1 VAAEP
6 GAVVG
11 GGVVIGPPVTTAVDV
26 AVVVVGAVPCTTNA
40 GSVHCEQKPKRMEL
54 AMLIS
59 GPRVPWLQEAVMQLV
74 RKEAAVVETMSE
86 RHMQL

>member
-1 VAAEP
+1 M
-6 GAVVG
+6 G

-26 AVVVVGAVPCTTNA
+26 AVVVVGAVPYTTNA

-59 GPRVPWLQEAVMQLV
+59 GPRVP
-74 RKEAAVVETMSE
+74 
-86 RHMQL
+86 